1 MAEEPLK
8 KDGDE
13 DYFVDESLPDLVFEA
28 GTTVPAD
35 EVLGED
41 TEGDLSAAGVDD
53 LADIQGAAESV
64 GDYQLGGGGLASEV
78 EAVLRGHYGN
88 IAQIRSVLTRLVT
101 DGRTNYEIFRLL
113 PSEAVTQHYLLDI
126 IAKIG
131 GKNFGDLMLEVFY
144 GENEREVAAIR
155 KESGFSE
162 ISTNR
167 AFYVDTEVSKEMEK
181 ISFDL
186 IDDFKEII
194 TKRFGHSPVN
204 YFNPDPSLFRQYLMD
219 RVINCPQY
227 LELADDVY
235 AKLKVWDSN
244 FNQGKYRLRGSMVFE
259 DWLDPQ
265 VAGVSPSGGYDGRV
279 PKDVIDQVF
288 LGHCDNVSSTKAKLA
303 NGDPDLWKFRLN
315 FLLPYIEFFF
325 HKEMS
330 KLAERRD
337 SLEGEDR
344 RISGYARYHL
354 EPEEQ
359 LGIQVAP
366 EIEVEKHVVAVI
378 DADNMVRMDLNL
390 KSLGDRDLSIMV
402 VVDGSDNITVRYG
415 FTPEEHR
422 DAEFGFVDDDE
433 LERPAYLSKKQIL
446 GVAKLMRL
454 KRNFYGFDVDG
465 EFCLDKGGNLVD
477 VQTRVAPDV
486 VEMESDQELDL
497 RGYTKVSESCFGL
510 GQKFAIKGKLL
521 FLKDSITGLFSNK
534 LDELVNKFGDLSK
547 YILLSNNPLA
557 ASLFGL
563 QRLAFEKGTVPAGV
577 IDMSRGVALTHTP
590 VQSGAS
596 HFLRNNIAVMGT
608 GDNTDA
614 LFDLVKGDVFAKSA
628 MSEVEIIMICRDGKT
643 VEVYAPN
650 EVAGNLL
657 RRAIN

>member
-1 MAEEPLK
+1 MAVEPVK
-8 KDGDE
+8 KDGDG
-13 DYFVDESLPDLVFEA
+13 DDGNGDPTFDGSLLDLVYGG
-28 GTTVPAD
+28 GTTVPDDQVPNEDDGELDAMG
-35 EVLGED
+35 GED
-41 TEGDLSAAGVDD
+41 TCVTE
-53 LADIQGAAESV
+53 EV
-64 GDYQLGGGGLASEV
+64 GDYLLGGGALAREV
-78 EAVLRGHYGN
+78 EAVLHSHYGN
-88 IAQIRSVLTRLVT
+88 LSQIRSVLSKIVT
-101 DGRTNYEIFRLL
+101 EGRTDYEIFRRL
-113 PSEAVTQHYLLDI
+113 PSEAVTQPYLLDL

-144 GENEREVAAIR
+144 GENKEEVSAISE
-155 KESGFSE
+155 ESGFSE

-167 AFYVDTEVSKEMEK
+167 AFYVDTEVSRRMEE

-186 IDDFKEII
+186 IDDFKKII
-194 TKRFGHSPVN
+194 TKRSGNSPVS

-227 LELADDVY
+227 LQLADDVY
-235 AKLKVWDSN
+235 AKLMAWDPN

-265 VAGVSPSGGYDGRV
+265 VAGVSPSGVYDGRV
-279 PKDVIDQVF
+279 PKDAVDRVF
-288 LGHCDNVSSTKAKLA
+288 LRDCDNDSSKVKLA

-315 FLLPYIEFFF
+315 FLLPYVEFFF

-337 SLEGEDR
+337 ELEGENR
-344 RISGYARYHL
+344 RVSGYARYHL

-366 EIEVEKHVVAVI
+366 EIDVEKHVVAVI
-378 DADNMVRMDLNL
+378 DEENMVRMDLNL
-390 KSLGDRDLSIMV
+390 KSLGDKDLSIRVM
-402 VVDGSDNITVRYG
+402 VDGSDNITVRYG
-415 FTPEEHR
+415 FTPEENR
-422 DAEFGFVDDDE
+422 DAEVGFVDDDE
-433 LERPAYLSKKQIL
+433 LERPAYLSKEQIL

-465 EFCLDKGGNLVD
+465 EFCLDKGGHLVD

-486 VEMESDQELDL
+486 VEMQSDQELDL

-510 GQKFAIKGKLL
+510 GQKFAVKGKLL
-521 FLKDSITGLFSNK
+521 VLKDSINGLFSNK
-534 LDELVNKFGDLSK
+534 LDELVKQFGDLSK

-596 HFLRNNIAVMGT
+596 NFLRNNIAVMGT

-614 LFDLVKGDVFAKSA
+614 LFDLIEGDVFAKSA
-628 MSEVEIIMICRDGKT
+628 MSKVEVIMICRDGKT
-643 VEVYAPN
+643 VEVYAPD
-650 EVAGNLL
+650 EVAKGLV
-657 RRAIN
+657 RRQIS

>member
-1 MAEEPLK
+1 MAVEPIK
-8 KDGDE
+8 KDVDGD
-13 DYFVDESLPDLVFEA
+13 DGNGDPTFDGSLLDLVYGG
-28 GTTVPAD
+28 GTTVPDDQVPNEDDGELEAMG
-35 EVLGED
+35 GED
-41 TEGDLSAAGVDD
+41 TCVTE
-53 LADIQGAAESV
+53 EV
-64 GDYQLGGGGLASEV
+64 GDYLLGGGALAREV
-78 EAVLRGHYGN
+78 EAVLHSHYGN
-88 IAQIRSVLTRLVT
+88 LSQIRSVLSGLATQ
-101 DGRTNYEIFRLL
+101 GRTEYEIFRRL
-113 PSEAVTQHYLLDI
+113 PSEAVTQPYLLDL

-144 GENEREVAAIR
+144 GENKEEVAAIR
-155 KESGFSE
+155 EESGFAE

-167 AFYVDTEVSKEMEK
+167 AFYVDTEVSREMET

-186 IDDFKEII
+186 IDDFKKII
-194 TKRFGHSPVN
+194 TKRSGNSPVS

-227 LELADDVY
+227 LQLADDVY
-235 AKLKVWDSN
+235 AKLMAWDPN

-265 VAGVSPSGGYDGRV
+265 VAGVSPSGVYDGRV
-279 PKDVIDQVF
+279 PKDAVDRVF
-288 LGHCDNVSSTKAKLA
+288 LRNCDNDSSKVKLA

-337 SLEGEDR
+337 DLEGDNR

-366 EIEVEKHVVAVI
+366 EIDVEKHVVAVI
-378 DADNMVRMDLNL
+378 DEENVVRMDLNL
-390 KSLGDRDLSIMV
+390 KSLGDKDLSIRVM
-402 VVDGSDNITVRYG
+402 VDGSDNITVRYG
-415 FTPEEHR
+415 FTPEENR
-422 DAEFGFVDDDE
+422 DAEVGFVDDDE
-433 LERPAYLSKKQIL
+433 LERPAYLSKEQIL

-465 EFCLDKGGNLVD
+465 EFCLDKGGHLVD

-486 VEMESDQELDL
+486 VEMQSDQELDL

-510 GQKFAIKGKLL
+510 GQKFAVKGKLL
-521 FLKDSITGLFSNK
+521 VLKDSINGLFSNK
-534 LDELVNKFGDLSK
+534 LDELVKQFGDLSK

-596 HFLRNNIAVMGT
+596 NFLRNNIAVMGT

-614 LFDLVKGDVFAKSA
+614 LFDLIEGDVFAKSA
-628 MSEVEIIMICRDGKT
+628 MSKVEVIMICRDGKT

-650 EVAGNLL
+650 EVAKDLI
-657 RRAIN
+657 REIN